1 MKQKFGIQKSFQFHQ
16 YLWKYWVKSSLD
28 SNQRPL
34 IIHNNKGGGGGGGGG
49 VGIKADYL
57 NKDLGL

>member
-1 MKQKFGIQKSFQFHQ
+1 MEPEI
-16 YLWKYWVKSSLD
+16 
-28 SNQRPL
+28 PPETP
-34 IIHNNKGGGGGGGGG
+34 IIIGG

>member
-1 MKQKFGIQKSFQFHQ
+1 MKIVRHFWIFLVPVWSSFWGFVRIPVR
-16 YLWKYWVKSSLD
+16 KY
-28 SNQRPL
+28 
-34 IIHNNKGGGGGGGGG
+34 HGGGGGG